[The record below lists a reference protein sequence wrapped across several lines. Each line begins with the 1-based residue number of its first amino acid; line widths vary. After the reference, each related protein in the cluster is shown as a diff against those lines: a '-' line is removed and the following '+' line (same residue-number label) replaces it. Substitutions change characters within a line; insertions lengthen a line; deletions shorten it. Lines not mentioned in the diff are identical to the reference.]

1 MIASLACQVTIYTDG
16 STDGKQENGGAGVFI
31 HDARTSETLELSFP
45 AGKWCSSFGAECK
58 AMVEALKWLKENP
71 GDAIICTDSLSMHS
85 ALKNNDWRNTTNLIV
100 QIKELTREIEARIT
114 LL

>member
-1 MIASLACQVTIYTDG
+1 
-16 STDGKQENGGAGVFI
+16 
-31 HDARTSETLELSFP
+31 
-45 AGKWCSSFGAECK
+45 
-58 AMVEALKWLKENP
+58 MVEALKWLKENP

-114 LL
+114 LLWVPAHCELQGNDKADELALAGSKMQQDNVPVSFEIAKVRI